1 MANLRAFI
9 VEDSPVVTRSLT
21 LVLQELAS
29 IDVVGTAAEEAE
41 AVQWLAR
48 NDCDLAII
56 DIFLRLGTGLQV
68 LTVAAASNR
77 GMKLVVLTDYA
88 TPEMRRRC
96 LALGAMRV
104 FDKADDIEALV
115 VFCEE
120 LARLPR

>member
-9 VEDSPVVTRSLT
+9 VEDSPIVALSLT

-41 AVQWLAR
+41 AVQWLEQHV
-48 NDCDLAII
+48 CDLAII
-56 DIFLRLGTGLQV
+56 DIFLRHGTGLQV
-68 LTVAAASNR
+68 LAAATAQNR
-77 GMKLVVLTDYA
+77 GIQLIVLTDYA

-96 LALGAMRV
+96 LALGALRV
-104 FDKADDIEALV
+104 FDKADDIEAMVL
-115 VFCEE
+115 FCEE